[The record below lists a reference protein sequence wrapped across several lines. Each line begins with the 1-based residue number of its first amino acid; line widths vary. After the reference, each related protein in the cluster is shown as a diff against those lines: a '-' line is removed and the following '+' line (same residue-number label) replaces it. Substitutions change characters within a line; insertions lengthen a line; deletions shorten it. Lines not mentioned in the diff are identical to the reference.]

1 MIRLAFLARVDAQK
15 CTGCKL
21 CERVCPAGAIEMADH
36 LATIDADRCI
46 DCQRCIDRCNRENAI
61 SRSVM
66 PPVFIR
72 LAVSRKKG
80 TASRMKLL

>member
-1 MIRLAFLARVDAQK
+1 MKSLDWLAASAVEEPLMPAKKMESTTLICARPPGK
-15 CTGCKL
+15 WPTS
-21 CERVCPAGAIEMADH
+21 EREK
-36 LATIDADRCI
+36 T
-46 DCQRCIDRCNRENAI
+46 I